1 MENEEIYLRAKKRV
15 DAQIGFYIHLAA
27 YAGVNLLL
35 IIINLTTSARHLWFI
50 WPLIG
55 WGIGVAFH
63 ALAVFVCPV
72 EPSFRT
78 RMIEKEM
85 KKMALLRESSQK
97 LPDTPAADKE
107 TPAPK
112 TKPKAKPRAKA
123 KPKAKPRTR

>member
-1 MENEEIYLRAKKRV
+1 MENEEAYRRAKKKV
-15 DAQIGFYIHLAA
+15 DAQIAFYIHLAA

-35 IIINLTTSARHLWFI
+35 IIINIATSTRHLWFI
-50 WPLIG
+50 WPLMG

-72 EPSFRT
+72 KPSFRT

-85 KKMALLRESSQK
+85 KKMALLTESSPK
-97 LPDTPAADKE
+97 LPDTPVAHKDA
-107 TPAPK
+107 PAPE
-112 TKPKAKPRAKA
+112 TKKRAGAKA